1 MVDFVLENISFD
13 VEIPGEPISE
23 KDLSDLEA
31 KLGTQLP
38 SQLRSYYLRWN
49 GGIPLPSS
57 TPEDKS
63 VWVRLYWKEG
73 AEAAHVGPATS
84 FQGLYKINS
93 SIPGTDFLDTWND
106 FKHRIPQD
114 CLCFARDPGGS
125 QFLIGIKDYNLGKI
139 YFWERSYQ
147 ADIGAGELP
156 GYDNIADVANSFVEF
171 LLALREEP
179 DEGESLEA
187 WVKRVYPE
195 K

>member
-1 MVDFVLENISFD
+1 MAEFVLENISFD

-23 KDLSDLEA
+23 KDLSDLET
-31 KLGTQLP
+31 KLGTRLP
-38 SQLRSYYLRWN
+38 AQLRSYYLRWN
-49 GGIPLPSS
+49 GGLPLPSS
-57 TPEDKS
+57 IPEDKS
-63 VWVRLYWKEG
+63 AWVRLYWKPG
-73 AEAAHVGPATS
+73 AEAAQLGPATS
-84 FQGLYKINS
+84 LHGLSEVNS
-93 SIPGTDFLDTWND
+93 SPDTDFLRIWND

-114 CLCFARDPGGS
+114 VLCFARDPGGS
-125 QFLIGIKDYNLGKI
+125 LFLIGIKDYNLDKI

-187 WVKRVYPE
+187 WVRRVYAQ
-195 K
+195 